1 MKKIMKRLLSAV
13 IMLIT
18 ALTMCAVPV
27 SAATIKLNK
36 TSVDLPVGYQTTVKV
51 SGTKK
56 KVKWYSSDSTVIKVS
71 VSGNTAK
78 VVGKKTGTAYLYAKV
93 SNKTLKCKFTVKKA
107 FITTSKSSVTVDKGD
122 TSKVTLNVKGS
133 HSLGFSNSNKS
144 VCSVSFG
151 EWVGDSIRLTIKGK
165 KAGTSVIKVYAK
177 GYPSSTAKTIKVTVN
192 GNNNEYYE
200 DDDSTVLYFD
210 GTNWYVIEYETELV
224 SVDDD
229 NTDSASVSS
238 SKTEEVIEIVNKKRA
253 AAGLSSLESDDK
265 LNKAAAERAKEIS
278 RSFSHTR
285 PDGSSCF
292 SILKEY
298 DVSYWTV
305 GENIAYGS
313 STPSDVMEMWM
324 NSAGHKSNIMSSSFT
339 RIGVGH
345 YVDSSGTHYW
355 VQIFAG

>member
-1 MKKIMKRLLSAV
+1 MKKIMKRMLSIV

-27 SAATIKLNK
+27 SAATIKLSK
-36 TSVDLPVGYQTTVKV
+36 TKANLPVGYQTTVKV

-56 KVKWYSSDSTVIKVS
+56 KVKWYTSDSSVIKVS

-133 HSLGFSNSNKS
+133 HSLGFSNSNKN

-151 EWVGDSIRLTIKGK
+151 EWVGDSVSLTIKGK

-177 GYPSSTAKTIKVTVN
+177 GYPSSTAKTIRVTVN
-192 GNNNEYYE
+192 DDKNNKSDE
-200 DDDSTVLYFD
+200 STVLYFD
-210 GTNWYVIEYETELV
+210 GTNWYVLTYESEIEST
-224 SVDDD
+224 DDTD
-229 NTDSASVSS
+229 TDSDSVSS
-238 SKTEEVIEIVNKKRA
+238 SKAEDVIDIVNQKRA
-253 AAGLSSLESDDK
+253 AAGLSPLESDDK

-278 RSFSHTR
+278 QSFSHTR
-285 PDGSSCF
+285 PDGSDCF
-292 SILKEY
+292 TILKEY

-313 STPSDVMEMWM
+313 TTASDVMERWM
-324 NSAGHKSNIMSSSFT
+324 NSSGHKSNIMSSKFT
-339 RIGVGH
+339 RIGVGV
-345 YVDSSGTHYW
+345 YVDSKGTHHW